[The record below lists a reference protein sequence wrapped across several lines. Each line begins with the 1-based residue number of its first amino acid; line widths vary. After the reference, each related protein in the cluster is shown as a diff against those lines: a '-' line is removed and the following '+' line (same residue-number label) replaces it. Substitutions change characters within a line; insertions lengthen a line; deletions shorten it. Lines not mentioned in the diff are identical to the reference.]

1 MTKGQRAM
9 IAAKVFRP
17 KAASPLQEKA
27 DLFKESI
34 GSRLMLE
41 EHVVSTRE
49 DNETGSGDACGQLA
63 TRLEGSYDVVPHMH
77 DKRRRL
83 HLGQKI
89 NDIEIAADIEISG
102 CAVGRGRFQL

>member
-1 MTKGQRAM
+1 
-9 IAAKVFRP
+9 
-17 KAASPLQEKA
+17 
-27 DLFKESI
+27 
-34 GSRLMLE
+34 MLE

-83 HLGQKI
+83 HFGQKI
-89 NDIEIAADIEISG
+89 SDI
-102 CAVGRGRFQL
+102 